1 MIFKGEFMLRIAIL
15 FSVLALLAAYLGFGG
30 VASYTWAGAKV
41 LFFLF
46 LVLAVLSYLRVFF
59 YLRRKLA
66 WNEMRKTE

>member
-1 MIFKGEFMLRIAIL
+1 MIFEGELMLRFAIL
-15 FSVLALLAAYLGFGG
+15 FSVLALLAAFLGFGG

-59 YLRRKLA
+59 YLRQKFV
-66 WNEMRKTE
+66 